1 MSAVSEHLW
10 ERQTDLLMENLQ
22 RWFAGDE
29 LLNRVDLNR
38 GY

>member
-10 ERQTDLLMENLQ
+10 TRQTDLLLTNLE
-22 RWFAGDE
+22 RWFSGGE
-29 LLNRVDLNR
+29 LLNRVDLER

>member
-10 ERQTDLLMENLQ
+10 ERQTDLLMENLE
-22 RWFAGDE
+22 RWFAGQE
-29 LLNRVDLNR
+29 LLNRVDLSR